1 MIDFAIGICLGVAL
15 SAACGF
21 RIFIPP
27 LAMSMAALTGNLT
40 LTSGFEWIGTY
51 PALITFAIAT
61 LIEVGAYYLPVVDN
75 FLDTLEIP
83 TAVAFG
89 TVITAASLGEV
100 DPLLRWSLA
109 AIAGGGSAGAIE
121 SFTSVTR
128 LASTTT
134 TGGLGNGIL
143 ATLEALSAI
152 TLSLLALLLP
162 LFAGVVVL
170 FVLGLVFRRIRKLR
184 RKQQMRRF

>member
-1 MIDFAIGICLGVAL
+1 MIDFAIAMCLGIAF

-21 RIFIPP
+21 RIFVPP
-27 LAMSMAALTGNLT
+27 LVMSIASLSGNLT
-40 LTSGFEWIGTY
+40 LAPGFAWIGTY
-51 PALITFAIAT
+51 PALICFAIAA
-61 LIEVGAYYLPVVDN
+61 LLEVSAYYLPVVDN

-83 TAVAFG
+83 AAIALGTA
-89 TVITAASLGEV
+89 IAAANLGEV

-109 AIAGGGSAGAIE
+109 AITGGGTAGAIE

-128 LASTTT
+128 LDSTTN

-143 ATLEALSAI
+143 ATLEVLSAI
-152 TLSLLALLLP
+152 TLSILALLLP

-170 FVLGLVFRRIRKLR
+170 LVLSLVFRQGRKPQRKYRI
-184 RKQQMRRF
+184 

>member
-1 MIDFAIGICLGVAL
+1 MIDFAIAMCLGVAL

-27 LAMSMAALTGNLT
+27 LVMSIAALTGNLD
-40 LTSGFEWIGTY
+40 LSPSFAWIGTY
-51 PALITFAIAT
+51 PASIAFAIAT
-61 LIEVGAYYLPVVDN
+61 LVEVAAYYLPVVDN

-83 TAVAFG
+83 MAVAVG
-89 TVITAASLGEV
+89 TIIMAANLGEV

-121 SFTSVTR
+121 SFTSLTR

-134 TGGLGNGIL
+134 TGGMGNSIV

-152 TLSLLALLLP
+152 TLSILALLLP
-162 LFAGVVVL
+162 VLAGLVVL
-170 FVLGLVFRRIRKLR
+170 LVLSLVFRRIGKIR
-184 RKQQMRRF
+184 RKQQARKL

>member
-27 LAMSMAALTGNLT
+27 LAMSAAALTGNLT
-40 LTSGFEWIGTY
+40 LAPGFEWIGTY
-51 PALITFAIAT
+51 PALIAFAIAT
-61 LIEVGAYYLPVVDN
+61 FVEVAAYYLPVVDN

-89 TVITAASLGEV
+89 TVITAASLGEI

-109 AIAGGGSAGAIE
+109 AIAGGGTAGAIE

-162 LFAGVVVL
+162 VFAGVVVL
-170 FVLGLVFRRIRKLR
+170 FVLSLVFRRARKLR
-184 RKQQMRRF
+184 CKQQMRRF

>member
-1 MIDFAIGICLGVAL
+1 MIDFAIGICLGIAL

-27 LAMSMAALTGNLT
+27 LAMSIAALTGNLT
-40 LTSGFEWIGTY
+40 LTSGFEWIGSY
-51 PALITFAIAT
+51 PALIAFAIAT
-61 LIEVGAYYLPVVDN
+61 LVEVAAYYLPVVDN

-83 TAVAFG
+83 TAIAFG

-109 AIAGGGSAGAIE
+109 AIAGGGTAGAIE

-162 LFAGVVVL
+162 VFAGVVVL
-170 FVLGLVFRRIRKLR
+170 FVLSLVFRRVRKLR

>member
-27 LAMSMAALTGNLT
+27 LALSMASLTGNLT
-40 LTSGFEWIGTY
+40 LAPGFDWIGTY

-61 LIEVGAYYLPVVDN
+61 LIEIAAYYLPVVDN

-83 TAVAFG
+83 TAIAFG
-89 TVITAASLGEV
+89 TVVTAASLGDT

-109 AIAGGGSAGAIE
+109 AIAGGGPAGAIE

-134 TGGLGNGIL
+134 TGGLGNSIL

-152 TLSLLALLLP
+152 TLSILALLLP
-162 LFAGVVVL
+162 LLAGIIVL
-170 FVLGLVFRRIRKLR
+170 FVLSLVFRRLRKRRQRQIRNL
-184 RKQQMRRF
+184 

>member
-1 MIDFAIGICLGVAL
+1 MDLAIGMCLGVAL

-27 LAMSMAALTGNLT
+27 LVMSLASLSGNVT
-40 LTSGFEWIGTY
+40 LAPGFDWIATY
-51 PALITFAIAT
+51 PALITFAIAV
-61 LIEVGAYYLPVVDN
+61 LLEVSAYYLPVVDN

-83 TAVAFG
+83 AAIAFG
-89 TVITAASLGEV
+89 TAIAAANLGEV

-109 AIAGGGSAGAIE
+109 AIVGGGTAGAIE
-121 SFTSVTR
+121 NFTSVTR

-134 TGGLGNGIL
+134 TGGLGNAIL
-143 ATLEALSAI
+143 ATLEVLSAI
-152 TLSLLALLLP
+152 TLSILALLLP

-170 FVLGLVFRRIRKLR
+170 LVLSLVFR
-184 RKQQMRRF
+184 Q

>member
-1 MIDFAIGICLGVAL
+1 MDFAIGICLGIAL

-27 LAMSMAALTGNLT
+27 LAMSIAALTGNLT
-40 LTSGFEWIGTY
+40 LTSGFEWIGSY
-51 PALITFAIAT
+51 PALIAFAIAT
-61 LIEVGAYYLPVVDN
+61 LVEVAAYYLPVVDN

-83 TAVAFG
+83 TAIAFG

-109 AIAGGGSAGAIE
+109 AIAGGGTAGAIE

-162 LFAGVVVL
+162 VFAGVVVL
-170 FVLGLVFRRIRKLR
+170 FVLSLVFRRVRKLR